1 MVSISRIRLCGTE
14 GWRVRLPHLD
24 HLRGVPHLVL
34 EERLL
39 VSISPSRTVNKI
51 YFQMYMAYP
60 IWQFICVTLSRF
72 SYSGKLEDVTLV
84 PKQRT
89 SALYCTTLAGAA
101 DGSLPPRT

>member
-1 MVSISRIRLCGTE
+1 MVSISCIRLCGTE

-24 HLRGVPHLVL
+24 HLRGVPHRVL

-60 IWQFICVTLSRF
+60 IWQFTCVILSRF
-72 SYSGKLEDVTLV
+72 SYSGKLGDVTLV
-84 PKQRT
+84 HKRRT
-89 SALYCTTLAGAA
+89 SALCCTI
-101 DGSLPPRT
+101 